1 MLRADRLVPP
11 RRLDLAGR
19 SDFAAS
25 GEELAGHLTV
35 LAGLR
40 PDERVLEV
48 GCGAGALARAL
59 LRRQDHAGSY
69 DGLDVDHAAIGW
81 CRRRYRRQ
89 RRFTFGVADILDP
102 RRNPAGTQ
110 RADEYRFPYADASF
124 DVVVAHSGPTHTLPD
139 ALGQLLRESAR
150 VLAPGGRLVASF
162 FLLNDTSRA
171 CMEQGR
177 AGMSFTDAGEQVA
190 LVSEDRPD
198 EAVAYDDTWVFE
210 TLRAAGLVL
219 VGLHPGSWCGRDEFT
234 AFADVVVAARDA

>member
-1 MLRADRLVPP
+1 VFRGDRLVPP

-25 GEELAGHLTV
+25 GEELADHLV
-35 LAGLR
+35 ELAGLR
-40 PDERVLEV
+40 PGERVLEV

-59 LRRQDHAGSY
+59 LRRQEYAGSY

-81 CRRRYRRQ
+81 CRRRYRR
-89 RRFTFGVADILDP
+89 RARFTFRVADILDP
-102 RRNPAGTQ
+102 RRNPAGSH
-110 RADEYRFPYADASF
+110 RADEYRFPYPGRSF
-124 DVVVAHSGPTHTLPD
+124 DLVVAHSGPAHLLP
-139 ALGQLLRESAR
+139 AACAQLLRESAR

-177 AGMSFTDAGEQVA
+177 SGMSFIDAGEQVA

-198 EAVAYDDTWVFE
+198 EAVAYDDVWVFE
-210 TLRAAGLVL
+210 TLRDAGLVL
-219 VGLHPGSWCGRDEFT
+219 IGLHPGSWCGREEFT
-234 AFADVVVAARDA
+234 TFADIVVAARDA